1 MTGTEEKRVTGKK
14 FRIKIHKLIVYIL
27 VLALLVFLFWFN
39 HRRVL
44 LIFIAAQLMTLIP
57 TIFLIKGSIRT
68 PEFSIRMLKD
78 EQPIGERN
86 GCVTRLASDSIYPFA
101 RIEMKYVVYHSFEE
115 KNRHSFKDYFS
126 FLRGV
131 KEYTYNFSFDYCGIY
146 HIIAEEIRVYDML
159 GIVYIFLPPVEAHAA
174 VMPKEHEVPV
184 SDERLALNRQEEN
197 FNDPTKG
204 YDVSE
209 IKELREYRDGDK
221 LSQVHWKLS
230 TKSEDL
236 IVKEYER
243 QAGTCIVISLTGDF
257 SSLPEINEY
266 YELLNSFGRSLLK
279 EQYYFELVYLD
290 REEQALVRRNIDNS
304 YDFDLAIHNTYYNM
318 LPVSADELVKYYSEN
333 FGRSKLFLLSKTEP
347 SEGRYR
353 VVESFK
359 SFCLYSEI

>member
-1 MTGTEEKRVTGKK
+1 MKGKK
-14 FRIKIHKLIVYIL
+14 FRIKIYKLVIYIL
-27 VLALLVFLFWFN
+27 LLALLIFLFWFN

-57 TIFLIKGSIRT
+57 TIFLIRGSIDT

-86 GCVTRLASDSIYPFA
+86 GCVTRLSSNSIYPFS

-115 KNRHSFKDYFS
+115 NNKHSFRDYFS
-126 FLRGV
+126 FLKGV

-159 GIVYIFLPPVEAHAA
+159 GIVYILLPPVEAHAA
-174 VMPKEHEVPV
+174 VMPNQHEVRV
-184 SDERLALNRQEEN
+184 SDEKLALKPLEED
-197 FNDPTKG
+197 FTDPTKG
-204 YDVSE
+204 FDVSE

-243 QAGTCIVISLTGDF
+243 QAGTCIVISCTGDF
-257 SSLPEINEY
+257 KTLTEINEY
-266 YELLNSFGRSLLK
+266 FELLNSFGRALIK

-290 REEQALVRRNIDNS
+290 KEEQSLVRISINNT
-304 YDFDLAIHNTYYNM
+304 YDFDLTIHNMYYKL
-318 LPVSADELVKYYSEN
+318 LPVSAEELVEYYSEN
-333 FGRSKLFLLSKTEP
+333 FGRSKLFLLSKHEP
-347 SEGRYR
+347 GEGNYR
-353 VVESFK
+353 VVESFRN
-359 SFCLYSEI
+359 FALYSEI